1 MLELEP
7 SGGAGEQ
14 ELLLMEPLEPLEPL
28 ELLDPLEPL
37 DPLDPLEPPSS
48 CN

>member
-7 SGGAGEQ
+7 SGGASEQ
-14 ELLLMEPLEPLEPL
+14 ELLLMDPLE
-28 ELLDPLEPL
+28 PLEPL
-37 DPLDPLEPPSS
+37 DPLDPLEPPEPLEPPSS